1 MRGTT
6 LGDRYRL
13 DEWLGGGSMG
23 DVWLAEDE
31 VLGRR
36 VAVKVLKPALLDEP
50 GFAER
55 FHEEA
60 RVMARLRHPG
70 IVGVHDFGSGR
81 LDGGHSWTT
90 AWGSTGRPIAYLVM
104 ELIDGEP
111 LSDVLKRRGRLDAPE
126 ALGLALQ
133 VLEALTAAHEAGVV
147 HRDIK
152 PDNLMVRDER
162 VVIADFGI
170 ARPGCDT
177 RLTVPGMVLGTAAYQ
192 APEQAST
199 GAVSAAADLY
209 ALGVVLYECL
219 SGQLPYHGETALE
232 VILKHLT
239 TPVPPLPTDVP
250 APVRALVARAMAKDP
265 GERWPDAATMAAAAR
280 AALDGE
286 PVEVVEAT
294 VAVSPSS
301 SAIRTAARPVVVAAA
316 GSTGP
321 RPVAGRL
328 RAALR
333 GRRRLLIAAG
343 VVALC
348 SAITAAAATTLGR
361 DAGRAAADAALA
373 SGGPTAPAV
382 PTVVPL
388 AAVSGAPTG
397 TGTPSP
403 GASTASGSPLPSVPG
418 APVGPVPAGG
428 AGGAGAPGSSG
439 AGSAGG
445 TGGAGSPPDV
455 PSGSNAAARPSAPG
469 PAAPA
474 PSPSA
479 VAPGPAYTPGPVTP
493 GYQTG
498 DQSGNQGGYQP
509 STPPDKPTTAPNPP
523 PYTAAPPPP
532 PPDTNTGKPPVRP
545 PSEGATGLPSYVRLT
560 NRGLALTDKDSGV
573 QNQNPVIQALDNS
586 RASVWQL
593 VTRQDGGGYF
603 LNNGA
608 TQYQSRL
615 DASNETSQAQIWAS
629 PTYSVNQVWS
639 FMPTSGGYLL
649 ALTGRTQLCLTAKG
663 PNVPAVVSQC
673 TGGPDQVWAVAAA

>member
-126 ALGLALQ
+126 TLGLALQ

-239 TPVPPLPTDVP
+239 TPVPPLPADVP

-286 PVEVVEAT
+286 PVEVVEA
-294 VAVSPSS
+294 VAAVSPSGT
-301 SAIRTAARPVVVAAA
+301 ALRTAARPVVVAAA
-316 GSTGP
+316 ATTGT
-321 RPVAGRL
+321 RPAAGRL

-348 SAITAAAATTLGR
+348 SAITAATATTLGR
-361 DAGRAAADAALA
+361 DTGRAAADAALA
-373 SGGPTAPAV
+373 GGGPTAPAV
-382 PTVVPL
+382 PTVIPL
-388 AAVSGAPTG
+388 AAISGAPTG

-428 AGGAGAPGSSG
+428 AT
-439 AGSAGG
+439 GG
-445 TGGAGSPPDV
+445 TGGAAGGTGSAGSLPDAS
-455 PSGSNAAARPSAPG
+455 SGSNAQGRPPVPG

-479 VAPGPAYTPGPVTP
+479 VAPGPAYTAGPVPP

-498 DQSGNQGGYQP
+498 NDGGGQGGYQP
-509 STPPDKPTTAPNPP
+509 GTPSDKPPTTAPTP

-532 PPDTNTGKPPVRP
+532 PPYTGAAKPPVRP
-545 PSEGATGLPSYVRLT
+545 PTEGAHGLPQYARLT
-560 NRGLALTDKDSGV
+560 NLGLALTDQNSGTR
-573 QNQNPVIQALDNS
+573 NQNPVIQSLDTS
-586 RASVWQL
+586 AASVWQL
-593 VTRQDGGGYF
+593 VPRQDGGGYF
-603 LNNGA
+603 LTNGA
-608 TQYQSRL
+608 TGYQSRL
-615 DASNETSQAQIWAS
+615 DASEETSQTQIVAS

-639 FMPTSGGYLL
+639 FMPTSGGYLVV
-649 ALTGRTQLCLTAKG
+649 LTGKTWLCLTAKG
-663 PNVPAVVSQC
+663 PSVPAAVSQC
-673 TGGPDQVWAVAAA
+673 TGGPDQVWAVATP